1 VPKVHEEVVSE
12 LELAPPRHY
21 RVILHNDEVTTMDF
35 VVEILQTVFH
45 KSYDEAEA
53 IMWTVHESGRAV
65 CGVYT
70 YEIAETK
77 VEQVRR
83 TARQHGFPL
92 LATME
97 EEE

>member
-12 LELAPPRHY
+12 LELAPPKQY
-21 RVILHNDEVTTMDF
+21 RVILHNDDVTTMDF
-35 VVEILQTVFH
+35 VVEILKTVFH
-45 KSYDEAEA
+45 KTHDEAEA
-53 IMWTVHESGRAV
+53 IMWAVHETGRAV

-83 TARQHGFPL
+83 AARQHGFPL